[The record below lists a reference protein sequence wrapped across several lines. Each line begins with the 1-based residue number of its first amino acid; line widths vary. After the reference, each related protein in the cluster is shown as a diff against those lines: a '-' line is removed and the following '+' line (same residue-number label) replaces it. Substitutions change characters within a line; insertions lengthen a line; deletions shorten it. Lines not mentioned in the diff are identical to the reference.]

1 MQSVVAIIILF
12 IIYLILYYFFDL
24 PIEYYILFVLFLYM
38 FDYVKIIEIE
48 KQTKSLSETKLVSYK
63 NSTIFPFSYYK
74 QY

>member
-38 FDYVKIIEIE
+38 FDYVKIIKIE
-48 KQTKSLSETKLVSYK
+48 NQTKSLSETKLVSYK

>member
-38 FDYVKIIEIE
+38 FNYVKIIEIE

-63 NSTIFPFSYYK
+63 NSTTFPFSYYK